1 MGNGMEGKG
10 PIPPYT
16 DPVRAAVH
24 SWLKGA
30 EGLRADAAKWRA
42 EADDFEAPLAELQR
56 KAERRR
62 KIADNADREAD
73 RLTQAAT
80 ALVEEMGYTC
90 EPVPGGERLRAK
102 RVAAAFA
109 TGWAIGRRLRKLM
122 TETGDCR
129 KPTLEEFRAELGI
142 CAEGMSDEELQ
153 QLQNQVEWFARF
165 AVEHVIKKWKSPVAD
180 R

>member
-1 MGNGMEGKG
+1 MRADREG
-10 PIPPYT
+10 PLSTYS

-30 EGLRADAAKWRA
+30 DGLRADAAKWRA
-42 EADDFEAPLAELQR
+42 EAEDFEAPLAELKH

-62 KIADNADREAD
+62 KIAEAADREAD

-80 ALVEEMGYTC
+80 ALVKEMGYTID
-90 EPVPGGERLRAK
+90 GAYLLHARAH
-102 RVAAAFA
+102 RAAAGFA
-109 TGWAIGRRLRKLM
+109 SGWAIGRRLRQLM
-122 TETGDCR
+122 DESDHSR
-129 KPTLEEFRAELGI
+129 KPTLEEFRAELGD

-153 QLQNQVEWFARF
+153 QLQDQVEWFARF
-165 AVEHVIKKWKSPVAD
+165 AEEQVIKKSKKTVAD